1 LYVALFTDRLVH
13 KSGAWT
19 NDLPE
24 ESKNPEGNG
33 RPSHSFRPSLRQAG
47 PSRCRL
53 RATYSNVLAGRVCTE
68 KLEAGGDS
76 TASRGVEIRSPTGLG
91 NRQIRCL
98 PPVSHSQAHGGRNR
112 SHMMIHYVECA
123 RVSLPS
129 RGIGA
134 FNGLDTADSSPAFS
148 LPVSQT
154 PTKLSACGPR
164 RNQPAADVHIQ
175 RRDLFSY
182 SKLRRNQNL
191 TKSKLKKE
199 FYHEEPK

>member
-1 LYVALFTDRLVH
+1 
-13 KSGAWT
+13 
-19 NDLPE
+19 
-24 ESKNPEGNG
+24 
-33 RPSHSFRPSLRQAG
+33 
-47 PSRCRL
+47 
-53 RATYSNVLAGRVCTE
+53 
-68 KLEAGGDS
+68 
-76 TASRGVEIRSPTGLG
+76 
-91 NRQIRCL
+91 
-98 PPVSHSQAHGGRNR
+98 
-112 SHMMIHYVECA
+112 MMIHYVECA